1 MMTDLQETAEVLLEP
16 LGYEI
21 LELHTSG
28 RGKKR
33 NILLRVDRLDAQ
45 PVSMDNIAEVTRI
58 FSLELDRL
66 DPFEDEYKLEVE
78 SPGAKR
84 PFLRPAHYRRFHDLK
99 AKVRVGDSTFE
110 GIIRE
115 VIDNGAEDAN
125 AVVVFEVQGELE
137 RYAIHEIDSARLAEW
152 PDSPR

>member
-1 MMTDLQETAEVLLEP
+1 MTDLQEAARDLLEP

-33 NILLRVDRLDAQ
+33 NILLRVDRLDEK
-45 PVSMDNIAEVTRI
+45 PVSIDNIAEVTRI

-84 PFLRPAHYRRFHDLK
+84 PFLRSAHYRRFHDLK
-99 AKVRVGDSTFE
+99 AKVRVGDSSFE

-115 VIDNGAEDAN
+115 VINGVDENESD

-152 PDSPR
+152 PDAPR